1 MMRMILLRLM
11 IMGAKSKIYEIAA
24 IILMLAA
31 SLSGCSRVQY
41 VPMQT
46 VLKDSIVFHRIDIDS
61 VVIKDSI
68 FVDRTKDTVYKYVER
83 WQEKYIIRNDT
94 TVIERVDSIPVEVKV
109 EKQLTRWQ
117 QIKID
122 YGDNVLVMLVAV
134 IVVTCV
140 QKFLT

>member
-1 MMRMILLRLM
+1 MFALFWMVAALVLLLP
-11 IMGAKSKIYEIAA
+11 
-24 IILMLAA
+24 
-31 SLSGCSRVQY
+31 GCSRVQY
-41 VPMQT
+41 IPMQT

-68 FVDRTKDTVYKYVER
+68 FIDRTKDTIYKYVER
-83 WQEKYIIRNDT
+83 WNEKYIVRNDT
-94 TVIERVDSIPVEVKV
+94 TIIERVDSIPVEVKV

-117 QIKID
+117 QMKID

>member
-1 MMRMILLRLM
+1 MFALFWMVAALVLLLP
-11 IMGAKSKIYEIAA
+11 
-24 IILMLAA
+24 
-31 SLSGCSRVQY
+31 GCSRVQY

-68 FVDRTKDTVYKYVER
+68 FIDRTKDTVYKYVER

-122 YGDNVLVMLVAV
+122 YGDNILVMLVAV
-134 IVVTCV
+134 IVITCV

>member
-1 MMRMILLRLM
+1 MRARFSIFALFW
-11 IMGAKSKIYEIAA
+11 AVAA
-24 IILMLAA
+24 LVL
-31 SLSGCSRVQY
+31 LSGCSRVQY

-61 VVIKDSI
+61 VIIKDSI
-68 FVDRTKDTVYKYVER
+68 FIDRTKDTVYKYMER

-94 TVIERVDSIPVEVKV
+94 TIIERVDSIPVEVKV

-122 YGDNVLVMLVAV
+122 YGDNVLVMLVAI

>member
-1 MMRMILLRLM
+1 MFALFWVVAALLL
-11 IMGAKSKIYEIAA
+11 
-24 IILMLAA
+24 
-31 SLSGCSRVQY
+31 LSGCSRVQY

-68 FVDRTKDTVYKYVER
+68 FIDRTKDTVYKYVER

-122 YGDNVLVMLVAV
+122 YGDNILVMLVAV
-134 IVVTCV
+134 IVITCV

>member
-1 MMRMILLRLM
+1 MFALFWVV
-11 IMGAKSKIYEIAA
+11 
-24 IILMLAA
+24 A
-31 SLSGCSRVQY
+31 SLLLLPGCSRVQY

-68 FVDRTKDTVYKYVER
+68 FIDRTKDTVYKYVER

-109 EKQLTRWQ
+109 ERQLTRWQ

>member
-1 MMRMILLRLM
+1 MFVLFWMVAALLL
-11 IMGAKSKIYEIAA
+11 
-24 IILMLAA
+24 
-31 SLSGCSRVQY
+31 LSGCSRVQY

-68 FVDRTKDTVYKYVER
+68 FIDRTKDTVYKYVER
-83 WQEKYIIRNDT
+83 WNEKYIIRNDT
-94 TVIERVDSIPVEVKV
+94 TIIERVDSIPVEVKV

>member
-1 MMRMILLRLM
+1 MFVLFWMV
-11 IMGAKSKIYEIAA
+11 AA
-24 IILMLAA
+24 LVL
-31 SLSGCSRVQY
+31 LSGCSRVQY

-68 FVDRTKDTVYKYVER
+68 FIDRTKDTVYKYVER
-83 WQEKYIIRNDT
+83 WNEKYIIRNDT
-94 TVIERVDSIPVEVKV
+94 TIIERVDSIPIEVKV

-134 IVVTCV
+134 IVVICV

>member
-1 MMRMILLRLM
+1 MRARFNIFALFWMVAALLL
-11 IMGAKSKIYEIAA
+11 
-24 IILMLAA
+24 
-31 SLSGCSRVQY
+31 LSGCSKVQY
-41 VPMQT
+41 IPMQT

-68 FVDRTKDTVYKYVER
+68 FIDRTKDTIYKYVER
-83 WQEKYIIRNDT
+83 WNEKYIIRNDT
-94 TVIERVDSIPVEVKV
+94 TIIERVDSIPIEVKI

-122 YGDNVLVMLVAV
+122 YGGNVLVMLVAF

>member
-1 MMRMILLRLM
+1 MFALFWVVAALLL
-11 IMGAKSKIYEIAA
+11 
-24 IILMLAA
+24 
-31 SLSGCSRVQY
+31 LSGCSRVQY

-68 FVDRTKDTVYKYVER
+68 FIDRTKDTVYKYVER
-83 WQEKYIIRNDT
+83 WNEKYIIRNDT
-94 TVIERVDSIPVEVKV
+94 TIIERVDSIPVEVKV

>member
-1 MMRMILLRLM
+1 MFALFWMVAALLL
-11 IMGAKSKIYEIAA
+11 
-24 IILMLAA
+24 
-31 SLSGCSRVQY
+31 LSGCSRVQY

-68 FVDRTKDTVYKYVER
+68 FIDRTKDTVYKYVER
-83 WQEKYIIRNDT
+83 WNEKYIIRNDT
-94 TVIERVDSIPVEVKV
+94 TIIERVDSIPVEVKV

-117 QIKID
+117 QMKID

>member
-1 MMRMILLRLM
+1 MFALFWMVAALLL
-11 IMGAKSKIYEIAA
+11 
-24 IILMLAA
+24 
-31 SLSGCSRVQY
+31 LSGCSRVQY

-68 FVDRTKDTVYKYVER
+68 FIDRTKDTVYKYVER

-122 YGDNVLVMLVAV
+122 YGDNVLVMLVAA
-134 IVVTCV
+134 IVVTCI
-140 QKFLT
+140 QKFLI

>member
-1 MMRMILLRLM
+1 MFTLFWMVAALVLL
-11 IMGAKSKIYEIAA
+11 
-24 IILMLAA
+24 
-31 SLSGCSRVQY
+31 LSGCSRVQY

-68 FVDRTKDTVYKYVER
+68 FIDRTKDTVYKYVER

-94 TVIERVDSIPVEVKV
+94 TIIERVDSIPVEVKV

-134 IVVTCV
+134 IVVTCI

>member
-1 MMRMILLRLM
+1 MRARLS
-11 IMGAKSKIYEIAA
+11 IFALFWAVAA
-24 IILMLAA
+24 LVL
-31 SLSGCSRVQY
+31 LSGCSRVQY

-61 VVIKDSI
+61 VIIKDSI
-68 FVDRTKDTVYKYVER
+68 FIDRTKDTVYKYMER

-94 TVIERVDSIPVEVKV
+94 TIIERVDSIPVEVKV

-122 YGDNVLVMLVAV
+122 YGDNVLVMLVAI

>member
-1 MMRMILLRLM
+1 MFALFWMVAALVLLLP
-11 IMGAKSKIYEIAA
+11 
-24 IILMLAA
+24 
-31 SLSGCSRVQY
+31 GCSRVQY

-68 FVDRTKDTVYKYVER
+68 FIDRTKDTIYKYVER
-83 WQEKYIIRNDT
+83 WNEKYIIRNDT
-94 TVIERVDSIPVEVKV
+94 TIIERVDSIPVEVKV
-109 EKQLTRWQ
+109 EKRLTRWQ

-134 IVVTCV
+134 IVVICV